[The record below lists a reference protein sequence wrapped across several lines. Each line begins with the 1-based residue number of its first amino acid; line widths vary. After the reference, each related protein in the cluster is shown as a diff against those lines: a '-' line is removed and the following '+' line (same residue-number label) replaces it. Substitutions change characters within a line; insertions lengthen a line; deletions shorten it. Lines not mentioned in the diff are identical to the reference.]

1 MENNKEL
8 RNKSQNIYKNL
19 MYVKGNIK
27 NQWVKGELL
36 NKWCWDNLSTIQ
48 KNQIQITPS
57 YHIPKYITD
66 GLMQEK
72 T

>member
-1 MENNKEL
+1 
-8 RNKSQNIYKNL
+8 

-48 KNQIQITPS
+48 KNQI
-57 YHIPKYITD
+57 
-66 GLMQEK
+66 
-72 T
+72 